1 MTGGRGGSRMDA
13 MRISA
18 VIFDL
23 DGTLTRPVLDF
34 GRIRAEIGVPEGA
47 LLDGIEAMSESARAA
62 AFAVLH
68 RYEDEA
74 AGTSEL
80 HPGTEAVLA
89 RLREQRRRLGLATSN
104 RRVSVE
110 TVCSRHGLS
119 FDAIVTREDG
129 PVKPDA
135 FPVLAVCERL
145 GVTPGEVVYVGD
157 YLFDMQCARAAG
169 ARAVLMAS
177 HQEWRTFCGEADHVI
192 HEPGELLELIA
203 QWENGDVAE
212 RRADAANE

>member
-1 MTGGRGGSRMDA
+1 ME
-13 MRISA
+13 ISA

-34 GRIRAEIGVPEGA
+34 GRIRAEIGVPTGA
-47 LLDGIEAMSESARAA
+47 LLDGIEAMPEASRAA

-80 HPGTEAVLA
+80 QPGTQAVLA

-110 TVCSRHGLS
+110 TVCGRHRLS
-119 FDAIVTREDG
+119 FDAVVTREDG

-135 FPVLAVCERL
+135 FPVLTVCEQL
-145 GVTPGEVVYVGD
+145 GVLPSEAVYIGD

-177 HQEWRTFCGEADHVI
+177 HQEWRTFCHEADHVI
-192 HEPGELLELIA
+192 HEPGELLALIS
-203 QWENGDVAE
+203 QLENGRGTQ